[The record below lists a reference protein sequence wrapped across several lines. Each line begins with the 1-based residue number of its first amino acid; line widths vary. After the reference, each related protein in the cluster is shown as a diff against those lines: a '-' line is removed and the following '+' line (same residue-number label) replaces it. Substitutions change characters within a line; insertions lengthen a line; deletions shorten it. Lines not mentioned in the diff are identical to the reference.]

1 MSLKLQ
7 TQNIFFVFENGTIFV
22 FKNCK
27 VFVFRSDT
35 FLVFEIETFSYLK
48 RQKQRPE
55 VIRKIHRKYLCQR
68 LFFNK
73 VAGVRSATLLKKN
86 IWRKCFP
93 VNYEKFL
100 KTPFLQNTFFT
111 WRLFFKRHFSY
122 LKVTHFCICNE
133 HFFVF
138 EKVFDCSKYEVRRA
152 DTNSENLR

>member
-27 VFVFRSDT
+27 AFVFRSDT
-35 FLVFEIETFSYLK
+35 FIVFENGTFSYLK
-48 RQKQRPE
+48 RQKQRTE
-55 VIRKIHRKYLCQR
+55 LIRKIHRKYLCQR

-73 VAGVRSATLLKKN
+73 VVSLRSATLLKKN

-93 VNYEKFL
+93 VNYAKFL
-100 KTPFLQNTFFT
+100 KTPFLQNT

-122 LKVTHFCICNE
+122 FKVTHFCICNE